1 MPAAK
6 AARSAANSRTATRR
20 GTKGLVLGG
29 VPLPIERSD
38 VRLRPEVIARHVPP
52 TAASLSGEKCRGP
65 GLGPDADDHHEDP
78 PSSTEGA
85 QDRLAR
91 YVEDI
96 GDSRTDVVGDRV
108 GAARIQR
115 HRFRHRRR
123 RLRRGLLS
131 GGFRRRGLLGGRQW
145 RERAGYEHEER
156 HDDAE
161 DPDSG
166 LHQGNLLPVVL
177 RETIVRP
184 QGAPTAAIPGQLDDS
199 KMIANGPPARKLD
212 KRYNRRHILF
222 QEAVTHEARALLYER
237 PAPTPRHHPGRPN
250 RRPSGKPRPD
260 SD

>member
-20 GTKGLVLGG
+20 GAKGLVLGG

-65 GLGPDADDHHEDP
+65 GLGPDA
-78 PSSTEGA
+78 
-85 QDRLAR
+85 
-91 YVEDI
+91 
-96 GDSRTDVVGDRV
+96 
-108 GAARIQR
+108 
-115 HRFRHRRR
+115 
-123 RLRRGLLS
+123 
-131 GGFRRRGLLGGRQW
+131 
-145 RERAGYEHEER
+145 
-156 HDDAE
+156 E

-199 KMIANGPPARKLD
+199 KMIANGPTARKLD

-237 PAPTPRHHPGRPN
+237 PAPAP
-250 RRPSGKPRPD
+250 
-260 SD
+260 